1 MSVDMSQFYQIF
13 FEESAELL
21 AEMENLLLKIDME
34 SPDVEELNAIF
45 RVAHSI
51 KGGASTFGFTD
62 MTEVTHVLESL
73 LDRVRKGQLALS
85 ADMVDT
91 FLKAGDVLKGQLAG
105 HRGDGAADAAAV
117 EAVCAALKRLAGGD
131 AAAAPAIATP
141 APVAATGQDTNTS
154 MPVREAARFAPARN
168 CYAIEFM
175 LPATVTAAMVVNLRT
190 NLGAL
195 GQLEALSG
203 PPAGALA
210 GVYRWR
216 LAGSAAEED
225 IWEVLAF
232 VADPALIR
240 IEQEAVAAQ
249 SAFVVADALPASNDH
264 GFFEPLYEALVPQSA
279 SETRAAPPPAITPVP
294 FTAQPDQKRRAGDE
308 TATHAAPVKA
318 AAANADATSI
328 RVGVERV
335 DQLINLVGELV
346 ITHAMLAQTA
356 TRVDP
361 VAHEGLLKGMGML
374 AHNTRSLQEA
384 VMSIRMMP
392 ISFVFSRFPRVVR
405 DLAGKLNKEVEL
417 KTVGE
422 NTELDKGLVE
432 KIADPLNHL
441 VRNSIDHGIETP
453 EKRLAAGKRARGTI
467 TLRAFH
473 QGGNIVIEVSDDGAG
488 LNRDRILAKARSQ
501 GLPVTDSMPD
511 QEVWQLIF
519 AAGFST
525 AEVVTDVSGRGVGM
539 DVVRRNIKGI
549 GGSIEIDSALGIGT
563 RMSIRLPLTLAI
575 LDGMSVSIGG
585 EIFIIPLAYIVESL
599 QPKAGEVKSVNN
611 QGEVIHVRGEY
622 LPVVRAHE
630 VFKIA
635 SRSADMNAGTFVILE
650 ADGCKK
656 ALVVDELL
664 GQHQVVIKSLET
676 NYRKV
681 HGVSGAT
688 IMGDGRVAMILDVA
702 EVVRGQ
708 RRGLREAA

>member
-1 MSVDMSQFYQIF
+1 MSVDMSQFYQVF

-117 EAVCAALKRLAGGD
+117 EAVCAALKRLVGGD

-141 APVAATGQDTNTS
+141 APVAATSQDTNTP
-154 MPVREAARFAPARN
+154 MPVREAARSAPARN
-168 CYAIEFM
+168 RYAIEFM

-232 VADPALIR
+232 VADPALIK
-240 IEQEAVAAQ
+240 IEREAVAAQ
-249 SAFVVADALPASNDH
+249 SAVVIADVLPASNDH
-264 GFFEPLYEALVPQSA
+264 GFFEPLYEALVPQSV
-279 SETRAAPPPAITPVP
+279 SETRAAPPAAITPVP

-356 TRVDP
+356 TSVDP

-453 EKRLAAGKRARGTI
+453 ETRLAAGKPAKGTI

-511 QEVWQLIF
+511 QAVWQLIF

-539 DVVRRNIKGI
+539 DVVRRNIKAI

-585 EIFIIPLAYIVESL
+585 EIFIIPLACIVESL

-622 LPVVRAHE
+622 LPVVRAHQ

-708 RRGLREAA
+708 RRGLRAAA